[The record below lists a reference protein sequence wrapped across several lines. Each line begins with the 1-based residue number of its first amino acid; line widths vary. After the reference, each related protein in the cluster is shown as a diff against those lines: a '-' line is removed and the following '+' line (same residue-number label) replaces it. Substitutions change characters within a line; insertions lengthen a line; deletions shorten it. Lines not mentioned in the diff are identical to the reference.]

1 MAGDGAVE
9 WRALV
14 TGASSGI
21 GEAFAR
27 ALAARGERLVLVAR
41 RADRLER
48 LSAELGGEERA
59 RPIALDLARLDAAEA
74 LAAAL
79 DARGVG
85 VSLLVN
91 NAGVGLSGRVLD
103 QTPEKIRA
111 MLDLDVRAL
120 VEMTRRFVPPMVAR
134 GQGAVIN
141 VVSRAA
147 FQPVPFLAVYA
158 AAKAFALSFT
168 ESLATELA
176 GTGVVVQALCPGNV
190 PTEFQQ
196 VAGTAGTKFDRTA
209 GTTPAEV
216 VAASLRGLERRKL
229 IVIPDLRNRLEVGA
243 QRFVPRRLVRH
254 LAGELFRKSP
264 QRSPKDNP

>member
-1 MAGDGAVE
+1 MAGDRAVE
-9 WRALV
+9 LRALV

-48 LSAELGGEERA
+48 LAAELGGETRA
-59 RPIALDLARLDAAEA
+59 LPMALDLGRPDAAET
-74 LAAAL
+74 LAGAL

-85 VSLLVN
+85 VRLLVN
-91 NAGVGLSGRVLD
+91 NAGVGLAGRVMD
-103 QTPEKIRA
+103 QPPEKIRA

-120 VEMTRRFVPPMVAR
+120 VELTRRFVPPMVAR

-209 GTTPAEV
+209 GTSPADV
-216 VAASLRGLERRKL
+216 VAASLRGLDRRKL
-229 IVIPDLRNRLEVGA
+229 IVIPDLKNRLELAA
-243 QRFVPRRLVRH
+243 QRFAPRSLVRH
-254 LAGELFRKSP
+254 LAGELFRKSSD
-264 QRSPKDNP
+264 RSRKDNP